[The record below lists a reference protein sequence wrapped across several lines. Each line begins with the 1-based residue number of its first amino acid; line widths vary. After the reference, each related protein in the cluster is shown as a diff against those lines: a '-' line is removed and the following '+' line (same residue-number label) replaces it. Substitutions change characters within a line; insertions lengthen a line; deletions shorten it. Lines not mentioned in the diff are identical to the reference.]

1 MATQDHTQGLL
12 WMFRRSATGQGTAE
26 VDPANAIYRLFKNT
40 RNPFVQRAIAPQP
53 EKAIRSEGEL
63 ADLTRMLAAQKVY
76 QVGPGNQTT
85 PFRRRQLKH
94 PEPPPSPEP
103 RYLEPS
109 KLVGNQGRL
118 PFLIDEFFQ
127 GVLTRLEADP
137 NAFFTVIDELTALL
151 RTNNVRIK
159 IYEAYRELQDWD
171 DLLDTLAEIAHYP
184 SLETFDLFCS
194 ALLAYHD
201 LVNPPPAPAGR

>member
-1 MATQDHTQGLL
+1 
-12 WMFRRSATGQGTAE
+12 MFRRSTAGQGTAE

-53 EKAIRSEGEL
+53 QRTNRSEREMSDL
-63 ADLTRMLAAQKVY
+63 ASMLDARHTYKVGAA
-76 QVGPGNQTT
+76 NTST

-94 PEPPPSPEP
+94 PEPPPTPEP

-109 KLVGNQGRL
+109 QLVGNQGQL
-118 PFLIDEFFQ
+118 PFLIDDFFQ
-127 GVLTRLEADP
+127 GVLSRLEADP
-137 NAFFTVIDELTALL
+137 NAFFTVIQELTDLL
-151 RTNNVRIK
+151 RAHNVRIK
-159 IYEAYRELQDWD
+159 IYEAYQELQDWD
-171 DLLDTLAEIAHYP
+171 DLLDTLTEIAHYP

-201 LVNPPPAPAGR
+201 LVNPPAAPASR